1 MSPAKQRVEIDGRT
15 LAVSNLEKVLFPE
28 VGVTKAQ
35 VIDYYVRIAP
45 VLLPHLAGRP
55 VTFTRWPDGVEGQTF
70 FEKNSARHAPE
81 WVRRVT
87 IPSPGSSTGRETLDM
102 VVLESVADLAWAAN
116 LAALELHVPQ
126 WQVDDDG
133 VPQLPDLLVL
143 DLDPGPDTGLAE
155 CCAVAERLGE
165 RLEADGLDP
174 VVKTSGS
181 KGMQVYAPIEAAD
194 REHPSRY
201 AKALA
206 QELSAETPDDVV
218 WRMEKVLRPGKVLID
233 WSQNN
238 PAKTTV
244 APYSLRA
251 RAGATVSTPIGWD
264 EVDAVREGAD
274 PATLR
279 FTHRRRPRR
288 GSRSTATC
296 STSPTPAARR
306 CPRSESGTTGVTSG
320 LGGSPDHVRPPLHR
334 RGAARRPLPRPA
346 GHRRRPHRAD
356 GRGRREHHRLA
367 AALLRPQRRHVHP
380 AAGVRAGRPR
390 AAAAPSWRARWPRW
404 PASGG

>member
-1 MSPAKQRVEIDGRT
+1 
-15 LAVSNLEKVLFPE
+15 
-28 VGVTKAQ
+28 
-35 VIDYYVRIAP
+35 
-45 VLLPHLAGRP
+45 
-55 VTFTRWPDGVEGQTF
+55 
-70 FEKNSARHAPE
+70 
-81 WVRRVT
+81 
-87 IPSPGSSTGRETLDM
+87 
-102 VVLESVADLAWAAN
+102 
-116 LAALELHVPQ
+116 VPQ

-143 DLDPGPDTGLAE
+143 DLDPGPDTGLQE
-155 CCAVAERLGE
+155 CCAVAERLGA

-181 KGMQVYAPIEAAD
+181 KGMQVYAPVVAAD

-279 FTHRRRPRR
+279 F
-288 GSRSTATC
+288 STDDVLARVEEYGDLFDV
-296 STSPTPAARR
+296 ANARR
-306 CPRSESGTTGVTSG
+306 A
-320 LGGSPDHVRPPLHR
+320 H
-334 RGAARRPLPRPA
+334 LP
-346 GHRRRPHRAD
+346 
-356 GRGRREHHRLA
+356 E
-367 AALLRPQRRHVHP
+367 V
-380 AAGVRAGRPR
+380 
-390 AAAAPSWRARWPRW
+390 
-404 PASGG
+404 

>member
-1 MSPAKQRVEIDGRT
+1 VSPAKQRVEIEGRT
-15 LAVSNLEKVLFPE
+15 LQVSNLEKVLFPE
-28 VGVTKAQ
+28 VSFTKAQ

-45 VLLPHLAGRP
+45 VLLPHVAGRP

-87 IPSPGSSTGRETLDM
+87 IPSPGSSRGRETLDM
-102 VVLESVADLAWAAN
+102 VILESTADLAWAAN
-116 LAALELHVPQ
+116 LAALEVHVPQ

-133 VPQLPDLLVL
+133 QPALPDLLVL
-143 DLDPGPDTGLAE
+143 DLDPGPETGIFE
-155 CCAVAERLGE
+155 CCVVAERLGE

-181 KGMQVYAPIEAAD
+181 KGMQVYAPIGTPAD

-201 AKALA
+201 AKRLA
-206 QELSAETPDDVV
+206 QELAAETPDDVV

-251 RAGATVSTPIGWD
+251 RARATVSTPIGWD
-264 EVDAVREGAD
+264 EVDAVRDGSLD
-274 PATLR
+274 PAALR
-279 FTHRRRPRR
+279 FTTDDVLARVEEY
-288 GSRSTATC
+288 GDLFDVANATR
-296 STSPTPAARR
+296 A
-306 CPRSESGTTGVTSG
+306 
-320 LGGSPDHVRPPLHR
+320 
-334 RGAARRPLPRPA
+334 PLPEA
-346 GHRRRPHRAD
+346 
-356 GRGRREHHRLA
+356 
-367 AALLRPQRRHVHP
+367 
-380 AAGVRAGRPR
+380 
-390 AAAAPSWRARWPRW
+390 
-404 PASGG
+404 

>member
-1 MSPAKQRVEIDGRT
+1 MTQPGRQRVEIDGRQ
-15 LAVSNLEKVLFPE
+15 LSVSNLEKVLFPE
-28 VGVTKAQ
+28 VGFTKAQ

-55 VTFTRWPDGVEGQTF
+55 VTFTRWPDGVEGQKF

-102 VVLESVADLAWAAN
+102 VILESVADLAWAAN

-126 WQVDDDG
+126 WRVDDEG

-181 KGMQVYAPIEAAD
+181 KGMQVYAPIVSAD
-194 REHPSRY
+194 REHASRY
-201 AKALA
+201 AKGLA
-206 QELSAETPDDVV
+206 QELSAQTPDDVV

-238 PAKTTV
+238 RAKTTV

-264 EVDAVREGAD
+264 EVDAVRDGAD

-279 FTHRRRPRR
+279 FT
-288 GSRSTATC
+288 TADVL
-296 STSPTPAARR
+296 ARVEEYGDLFDVAGARR
-306 CPRSESGTTGVTSG
+306 V
-320 LGGSPDHVRPPLHR
+320 
-334 RGAARRPLPRPA
+334 PLP
-346 GHRRRPHRAD
+346 
-356 GRGRREHHRLA
+356 E
-367 AALLRPQRRHVHP
+367 V
-380 AAGVRAGRPR
+380 
-390 AAAAPSWRARWPRW
+390 
-404 PASGG
+404 

>member
-1 MSPAKQRVEIDGRT
+1 VSPAKQRVEIDGRT
-15 LAVSNLEKVLFPE
+15 LSVSNLEKVLFPE
-28 VGVTKAQ
+28 VSVTKAQ

-70 FEKNSARHAPE
+70 FEKNSARHAPA

-126 WQVDDDG
+126 WQVDENG

-143 DLDPGPDTGLAE
+143 DLDPGPETGLAE
-155 CCAVAERLGE
+155 CCAVAERLGA

-181 KGMQVYAPIEAAD
+181 KGMQVYAPIETPID

-274 PATLR
+274 PASLR
-279 FTHRRRPRR
+279 FTPDDVLARVEEF
-288 GSRSTATC
+288 GDLFDVAGATR
-296 STSPTPAARR
+296 A
-306 CPRSESGTTGVTSG
+306 
-320 LGGSPDHVRPPLHR
+320 
-334 RGAARRPLPRPA
+334 PLP
-346 GHRRRPHRAD
+346 
-356 GRGRREHHRLA
+356 E
-367 AALLRPQRRHVHP
+367 V
-380 AAGVRAGRPR
+380 
-390 AAAAPSWRARWPRW
+390 
-404 PASGG
+404 

>member
-1 MSPAKQRVEIDGRT
+1 MSPARQRVEIDGRT
-15 LAVSNLEKVLFPE
+15 LSVSNLEKVLFPE
-28 VGVTKAQ
+28 VGFTKAQ
-35 VIDYYVRIAP
+35 VIDYYVRVAP

-87 IPSPGSSTGRETLDM
+87 VPSPGSSTGREALDM

-143 DLDPGPDTGLAE
+143 DLDPGPETGLAE

-181 KGMQVYAPIEAAD
+181 KGMQVYAPIVSAD
-194 REHPSRY
+194 REHASRY
-201 AKALA
+201 ARALA
-206 QELSAETPDDVV
+206 QELSAETPEDVV

-233 WSQNN
+233 WSQNS

-251 RAGATVSTPIGWD
+251 RDGATVSTPIGWD

-279 FTHRRRPRR
+279 FTTDDVLARVEEY
-288 GSRSTATC
+288 GDLFDVAN
-296 STSPTPAARR
+296 ARR
-306 CPRSESGTTGVTSG
+306 VE
-320 LGGSPDHVRPPLHR
+320 
-334 RGAARRPLPRPA
+334 LP
-346 GHRRRPHRAD
+346 
-356 GRGRREHHRLA
+356 E
-367 AALLRPQRRHVHP
+367 V
-380 AAGVRAGRPR
+380 
-390 AAAAPSWRARWPRW
+390 
-404 PASGG
+404 

>member
-1 MSPAKQRVEIDGRT
+1 MSGSRQRVEVGGRT
-15 LAVSNLEKVLFPE
+15 LTVSNLDKVLFPE

-35 VIDYYVRIAP
+35 VIDYYVRVAP

-55 VTFTRWPDGVEGQTF
+55 VTFTRWPDGVDGQTF

-81 WVRRVT
+81 WVRRVR

-102 VVLESVADLAWAAN
+102 VVLETVADLAWAAN

-126 WQVDDDG
+126 WQVDGDG
-133 VPQLPDLLVL
+133 QPALPDLLVL
-143 DLDPGPDTGLAE
+143 DLDPGPETGLAE
-155 CCAVAERLGE
+155 CCAVAERLGA

-181 KGMQVYAPIEAAD
+181 KGLQVYAPIEVAD
-194 REHPSRY
+194 RDHPSRY
-201 AKALA
+201 ARALA
-206 QELSAETPDDVV
+206 QELSGETPDDVV

-264 EVDAVREGAD
+264 EVDEVRDGAD

-279 FTHRRRPRR
+279 FGTDDVLARV
-288 GSRSTATC
+288 GEYGDLFDIAG
-296 STSPTPAARR
+296 ARR
-306 CPRSESGTTGVTSG
+306 
-320 LGGSPDHVRPPLHR
+320 
-334 RGAARRPLPRPA
+334 APLPE
-346 GHRRRPHRAD
+346 G
-356 GRGRREHHRLA
+356 
-367 AALLRPQRRHVHP
+367 
-380 AAGVRAGRPR
+380 
-390 AAAAPSWRARWPRW
+390 
-404 PASGG
+404 

>member
-1 MSPAKQRVEIDGRT
+1 VSPAKQRVEIDGRT
-15 LAVSNLEKVLFPE
+15 LSVSNLEKVLFPE
-28 VGVTKAQ
+28 VSVTKAQ

-70 FEKNSARHAPE
+70 FEKNSARHAPQ

-126 WQVDDDG
+126 WQVDENG

-143 DLDPGPDTGLAE
+143 DLDPGPETGLAE
-155 CCAVAERLGE
+155 CCAVAERLGA

-181 KGMQVYAPIEAAD
+181 KGMQVYAPIATPID
-194 REHPSRY
+194 REHPSRC

-206 QELSAETPDDVV
+206 QELSAETPEDVV

-274 PATLR
+274 PASLR
-279 FTHRRRPRR
+279 FTPDDVLARVEEF
-288 GSRSTATC
+288 GDLFDVAGATR
-296 STSPTPAARR
+296 A
-306 CPRSESGTTGVTSG
+306 
-320 LGGSPDHVRPPLHR
+320 
-334 RGAARRPLPRPA
+334 PLP
-346 GHRRRPHRAD
+346 
-356 GRGRREHHRLA
+356 E
-367 AALLRPQRRHVHP
+367 V
-380 AAGVRAGRPR
+380 
-390 AAAAPSWRARWPRW
+390 
-404 PASGG
+404 

>member
-1 MSPAKQRVEIDGRT
+1 VKRQRVEIDGRQ
-15 LAVSNLEKVLFPE
+15 LQVSNLEKVLFPE
-28 VGVTKAQ
+28 AGFTKAQ

-55 VTFTRWPDGVEGQTF
+55 VTFTRWPDGVEGPAF
-70 FEKNSARHAPE
+70 FEKNSARHAPK

-87 IPSPGSSTGRETLDM
+87 IPSPGSSAGRETLDM
-102 VVLESVADLAWAAN
+102 VILESVADLAWAAN

-126 WQVDDDG
+126 WQVDDEG
-133 VPQLPDLLVL
+133 VPRLPDLLVL
-143 DLDPGPDTGLAE
+143 DLDPGPETGIAE

-194 REHPSRY
+194 RERPSRY
-201 AKALA
+201 ARQLA

-251 RAGATVSTPIGWD
+251 RPGATVSTPIGWD

-274 PATLR
+274 PASLR
-279 FTHRRRPRR
+279 FTPDDVLARVEQY
-288 GSRSTATC
+288 GDLFDVAGATR
-296 STSPTPAARR
+296 A
-306 CPRSESGTTGVTSG
+306 
-320 LGGSPDHVRPPLHR
+320 
-334 RGAARRPLPRPA
+334 PLP
-346 GHRRRPHRAD
+346 
-356 GRGRREHHRLA
+356 E
-367 AALLRPQRRHVHP
+367 V
-380 AAGVRAGRPR
+380 
-390 AAAAPSWRARWPRW
+390 
-404 PASGG
+404 